1 MSVWLPTA
9 TCRPETCLA
18 DPSPAVSH
26 LRRALR
32 LTACLAA
39 VLAGVVLSAPVRLFP
54 ERARDRLVRLWAR
67 VVLRS
72 LGVTVHLAGADGA
85 ARGVDGPAHGAG
97 GAAHGADGRAR
108 GAGGPAR
115 GAGGG
120 VLVVAN
126 HVSWLDIPLLA
137 AGRPGRSLA
146 KTEVRRWPVL
156 GPLVAWGGT
165 VFLDRDR
172 LRTLPDTV
180 AAVAGVLRSGH
191 PVIVF
196 PEGSTWCGRESGRF
210 RPALFQAAVDAGA
223 DVQPVTIRYRLADGR
238 PTSVPAFIGDEGLLT
253 SLARVVAARGLV
265 ADVTFLPPIPPPG
278 PQPTRAGARRE
289 LARTAQAAIE
299 GDDEAY
305 AVIAEAV
312 GEGLHHGEDVGP
324 VGAGA

>member
-18 DPSPAVSH
+18 DPSPEVSH
-26 LRRALR
+26 ARRVLR
-32 LTACLAA
+32 LTACLA
-39 VLAGVVLSAPVRLFP
+39 VVVAGVVLSLPVRLFP
-54 ERARDRLVRLWAR
+54 SDGRERLVRLWAR
-67 VVLRS
+67 VLLRT
-72 LGVTVHLAGADGA
+72 LGVTVHLAGPGT
-85 ARGVDGPAHGAG
+85 GAG
-97 GAAHGADGRAR
+97 A
-108 GAGGPAR
+108 GAGAGSTGPGGGHGGR
-115 GAGGG
+115 HGTGPGGGHGTGPGGGGGGG

-146 KTEVRRWPVL
+146 KTEVRQWPVL

-180 AAVAGVLRSGH
+180 AAVAEELRAGH

-223 DVQPVTIRYRLADGR
+223 CVQPVTIRYRLADGR
-238 PTSVPAFIGDEGLLT
+238 PTSVPAFVGDDGLLT

-265 ADVTFLPPIPPPG
+265 ADVTFLPPIPPPA
-278 PQPTRAGARRE
+278 PRPTRAGARRD
-289 LARTAQAAIE
+289 LARAAQAAIE
-299 GDDEAY
+299 G
-305 AVIAEAV
+305 I
-312 GEGLHHGEDVGP
+312 H
-324 VGAGA
+324 

>member
-9 TCRPETCLA
+9 PCRPETCLSERA
-18 DPSPAVSH
+18 PEVSH
-26 LRRALR
+26 PRRVLR
-32 LTACLAA
+32 LTACLVA
-39 VLAGVVLSAPVRLFP
+39 VAAGVLLTLPVRLLP
-54 ERARDRLVRLWAR
+54 YGARDRLIRLWAR

-72 LGVTVHLAGADGA
+72 LGVTVHLGTARTPGANG
-85 ARGVDGPAHGAG
+85 RTGAG
-97 GAAHGADGRAR
+97 GAAGVDGRTGAVGFVRSRDGRAVGADGA
-108 GAGGPAR
+108 
-115 GAGGG
+115 
-120 VLVVAN
+120 LVVAN

-180 AAVAGVLRSGH
+180 AAVAEVLRSGH

-210 RPALFQAAVDAGA
+210 RPALFQAAVEAGA
-223 DVQPVTIRYRLADGR
+223 FVQPVTIRYRLADGR
-238 PTSVPAFIGDEGLLT
+238 PTSAPAFIGDDGLLT
-253 SLARVVAARGLV
+253 SLARVVAVRGLV
-265 ADVTFLPPIPPPG
+265 AEVTFLPPIPPPG

-289 LARTAQAAIE
+289 LARAAQAAVE
-299 GDDEAY
+299 G
-305 AVIAEAV
+305 IR
-312 GEGLHHGEDVGP
+312 
-324 VGAGA
+324 

>member
-18 DPSPAVSH
+18 DASPGVSH
-26 LRRALR
+26 PRRALR
-32 LTACLAA
+32 LTACLA
-39 VLAGVVLSAPVRLFP
+39 VLLAGIVLIPPARLVP
-54 ERARDRLVRLWAR
+54 YGARIRLVRFWAR

-72 LGVTVHLAGADGA
+72 LGVTVHLAG
-85 ARGVDGPAHGAG
+85 P
-97 GAAHGADGRAR
+97 
-108 GAGGPAR
+108 GGPGSGGPGLGGPGSGRSAA
-115 GAGGG
+115 GSGGG

-146 KTEVRRWPVL
+146 KTEVRQWPVL
-156 GPLVAWGGT
+156 GPLIARCGT

-180 AAVAGVLRSGH
+180 AAVARVLRSGQ

-210 RPALFQAAVDAGA
+210 RPALFQAAVEAEA

-238 PTSVPAFIGDEGLLT
+238 PTSVPAFIGDDGLLT

-278 PQPTRAGARRE
+278 PQPSRAGARRE
-289 LARTAQAAIE
+289 LARRAQAAIE
-299 GDDEAY
+299 G
-305 AVIAEAV
+305 IR
-312 GEGLHHGEDVGP
+312 
-324 VGAGA
+324 

>member
-9 TCRPETCLA
+9 PCRPETCLGERA
-18 DPSPAVSH
+18 PEVSH
-26 LRRALR
+26 PRRVLR
-32 LTACLAA
+32 LTGCLVA
-39 VLAGVVLSAPVRLFP
+39 VLAGVLLSLPVRLLP
-54 ERARDRLVRLWAR
+54 YGARDQLTRLWAR

-72 LGVTVHLAGADGA
+72 LGVTVHLGTARTAGVGGSSGAVGGQAVGADGA
-85 ARGVDGPAHGAG
+85 
-97 GAAHGADGRAR
+97 
-108 GAGGPAR
+108 
-115 GAGGG
+115 
-120 VLVVAN
+120 LVVAN

-180 AAVAGVLRSGH
+180 AAVAEVLRSGH

-210 RPALFQAAVDAGA
+210 RPALFQAAVEAGA
-223 DVQPVTIRYRLADGR
+223 FVQPVTIRYRLADGR
-238 PTSVPAFIGDEGLLT
+238 PTSAPAFIGDDGLLT
-253 SLARVVAARGLV
+253 SLARVVAVRGLV
-265 ADVTFLPPIPPPG
+265 AEVTFLPPIPPPG

-289 LARTAQAAIE
+289 LARAAQAAVE
-299 GDDEAY
+299 G
-305 AVIAEAV
+305 IR
-312 GEGLHHGEDVGP
+312 
-324 VGAGA
+324 

>member
-9 TCRPETCLA
+9 PCRPETCLA
-18 DPSPAVSH
+18 EPSPEVSH
-26 LRRALR
+26 PRRVLR

-39 VLAGVVLSAPVRLFP
+39 VLAGVVLSLPARLLP
-54 ERARDRLVRLWAR
+54 QGGRDRLVRLWAR
-67 VVLRS
+67 LVLRT
-72 LGVTVHLAGADGA
+72 LGVTVQLTGSG
-85 ARGVDGPAHGAG
+85 
-97 GAAHGADGRAR
+97 
-108 GAGGPAR
+108 GGP
-115 GAGGG
+115 GGGG

-146 KTEVRRWPVL
+146 KTEVRQWPVL
-156 GPLVAWGGT
+156 GRLVAWGGT

-180 AAVAGVLRSGH
+180 AAVAEVLRSGH

-210 RPALFQAAVDAGA
+210 RPALFQAAVAAGA
-223 DVQPVTIRYRLADGR
+223 FVQPVTIRYRLADGR
-238 PTSVPAFIGDEGLLT
+238 PTSVPAFIGDDGLLT

-265 ADVTFLPPIPPPG
+265 AEVTFLPPIPPPT

-289 LARTAQAAIE
+289 LARAAQAAVE
-299 GDDEAY
+299 G
-305 AVIAEAV
+305 I
-312 GEGLHHGEDVGP
+312 H
-324 VGAGA
+324 

>member
-18 DPSPAVSH
+18 DPAPEVSH
-26 LRRALR
+26 PRRALR
-32 LTACLAA
+32 LTACLLA
-39 VLAGVVLSAPVRLFP
+39 VLAGVVLSLPVRLLP
-54 ERARDRLVRLWAR
+54 YDGRDRLARLWAR
-67 VVLRS
+67 VLLRA
-72 LGVTVHLAGADGA
+72 LGVTVHLN
-85 ARGVDGPAHGAG
+85 GPGAG
-97 GAAHGADGRAR
+97 PG
-108 GAGGPAR
+108 
-115 GAGGG
+115 GGG

-126 HVSWLDIPLLA
+126 HVSWLDIPLVA

-156 GPLVAWGGT
+156 GPLIAWGGT

-180 AAVAGVLRSGH
+180 TAVAEELRSGH

-210 RPALFQAAVDAGA
+210 RPALFQAAVEAGA
-223 DVQPVTIRYRLADGR
+223 FVQPVTIRYRLADGR
-238 PTSVPAFIGDEGLLT
+238 PTSVPAFIGDDGLLT

-265 ADVTFLPPIPPPG
+265 ADVTFLPPIPPPT

-289 LARTAQAAIE
+289 LARAAQAAVE
-299 GDDEAY
+299 G
-305 AVIAEAV
+305 IR
-312 GEGLHHGEDVGP
+312 
-324 VGAGA
+324 

>member
-18 DPSPAVSH
+18 DASPEVSH
-26 LRRALR
+26 PRRALR

-39 VLAGVVLSAPVRLFP
+39 VLAGVVLILPVRLFP
-54 ERARDRLVRLWAR
+54 YRVRIRLVRFWAR
-67 VVLRS
+67 VVLRA
-72 LGVTVHLAGADGA
+72 LGVSVHLTGAYGTGDGTS
-85 ARGVDGPAHGAG
+85 D
-97 GAAHGADGRAR
+97 
-108 GAGGPAR
+108 

-146 KTEVRRWPVL
+146 KTEVRQWPVL
-156 GPLVAWGGT
+156 GPLIAWCGT

-180 AAVAGVLRSGH
+180 AAVAEVLRSGQ

-210 RPALFQAAVDAGA
+210 RPALFQAAVEAGA
-223 DVQPVTIRYRLADGR
+223 DVQPVRIRYRLSDGR
-238 PTSVPAFIGDEGLLT
+238 PTSVPAFIGDDGLLT

-265 ADVTFLPPIPPPG
+265 ADVTFLPTVPAPG
-278 PQPTRAGARRE
+278 PQPARAGARRE
-289 LARTAQAAIE
+289 LARRAQAAIE
-299 GDDEAY
+299 G
-305 AVIAEAV
+305 IR
-312 GEGLHHGEDVGP
+312 
-324 VGAGA
+324 

>member
-18 DPSPAVSH
+18 GPAPHVSH
-26 LRRALR
+26 PRRVLR

-39 VLAGVVLSAPVRLFP
+39 VVVGVALIPPVRLLP
-54 ERARDRLVRLWAR
+54 YGGRERLIRLWAR
-67 VVLRS
+67 ILLRT
-72 LGVTVHLAGADGA
+72 LGVTVHLAGPD
-85 ARGVDGPAHGAG
+85 
-97 GAAHGADGRAR
+97 
-108 GAGGPAR
+108 GGPA
-115 GAGGG
+115 GAAGGGGGG

-146 KTEVRRWPVL
+146 KTEVRQWPVL
-156 GPLVAWGGT
+156 GRLVAWGGT

-180 AAVAGVLRSGH
+180 AAVAEVLRSGR

-210 RPALFQAAVDAGA
+210 RPALFQAAVEARA
-223 DVQPVTIRYRLADGR
+223 FVQPVTIRYRLADGR
-238 PTSVPAFIGDEGLLT
+238 PTSVPAFVGDDGLLT

-265 ADVTFLPPIPPPG
+265 ADVTFLPPIPPPARAS
-278 PQPTRAGARRE
+278 TRADARRE
-289 LARTAQAAIE
+289 LARTAQAAVE
-299 GDDEAY
+299 G
-305 AVIAEAV
+305 I
-312 GEGLHHGEDVGP
+312 H
-324 VGAGA
+324 

>member
-18 DPSPAVSH
+18 DVPPEVSH
-26 LRRALR
+26 PRRALR
-32 LTACLAA
+32 LTACLA
-39 VLAGVVLSAPVRLFP
+39 VLLVGIALIPPVRLVP
-54 ERARDRLVRLWAR
+54 YRARIRLVRLWAR

-72 LGVTVHLAGADGA
+72 LGVTVHLTGT
-85 ARGVDGPAHGAG
+85 DGPAPGEAGSGEAGSGAG
-97 GAAHGADGRAR
+97 V
-108 GAGGPAR
+108 
-115 GAGGG
+115 G

-146 KTEVRRWPVL
+146 KTEVRQWPAL
-156 GPLVAWGGT
+156 GPVITWCGT
-165 VFLDRDR
+165 IFLDRDR

-180 AAVAGVLRSGH
+180 AAVAGVLRAGH

-196 PEGSTWCGRESGRF
+196 PEGSTWCGKESGRF

-223 DVQPVTIRYRLADGR
+223 DVQPVRIRYRLADGR
-238 PTSVPAFIGDEGLLT
+238 PTSVPAFIGDDGLLT

-265 ADVTFLPPIPPPG
+265 ADVTFLPPISPPG
-278 PQPTRAGARRE
+278 PRPGRAGARRE

-299 GDDEAY
+299 G
-305 AVIAEAV
+305 IR
-312 GEGLHHGEDVGP
+312 
-324 VGAGA
+324 

>member
-18 DPSPAVSH
+18 EPAPEVSH
-26 LRRALR
+26 PRRALR
-32 LTACLAA
+32 LTGCLTA
-39 VLAGVVLSAPVRLFP
+39 VLAGVALSLPARLIP
-54 ERARDRLVRLWAR
+54 NGARERLVRVWAR
-67 VVLRS
+67 VVLRT
-72 LGVTVHLAGADGA
+72 LGVTVHLAGPSDG
-85 ARGVDGPAHGAG
+85 
-97 GAAHGADGRAR
+97 
-108 GAGGPAR
+108 

-126 HVSWLDIPLLA
+126 HVSWLDVPLLA
-137 AGRPGRSLA
+137 SGRPGRSLA
-146 KTEVRRWPVL
+146 KTEVRQWPVL
-156 GPLVAWGGT
+156 GPLAAWCGT

-238 PTSVPAFIGDEGLLT
+238 PTSVPAFIGDDGLLT

-265 ADVTFLPPIPPPG
+265 ADVTFLAPIPPPG
-278 PQPTRAGARRE
+278 PQPSRAGARRE
-289 LARTAQAAIE
+289 LARAAQAAIE
-299 GDDEAY
+299 G
-305 AVIAEAV
+305 IR
-312 GEGLHHGEDVGP
+312 
-324 VGAGA
+324 

>member
-18 DPSPAVSH
+18 DVPPRVSH
-26 LRRALR
+26 PRRALR

-39 VLAGVVLSAPVRLFP
+39 VLAGVVLLPPVRLLP
-54 ERARDRLVRLWAR
+54 DRARNRLARFWAR
-67 VVLRS
+67 VVLRT
-72 LGVTVHLAGADGA
+72 LGVTVHLAGPDGW
-85 ARGVDGPAHGAG
+85 GP
-97 GAAHGADGRAR
+97 GAD
-108 GAGGPAR
+108 
-115 GAGGG
+115 GG

-146 KTEVRRWPVL
+146 KTEVRKWPVL
-156 GPLVAWGGT
+156 GPLIALGGT

-180 AAVAGVLRSGH
+180 ATVAEVLRSGH

-210 RPALFQAAVDAGA
+210 RPALFQAAVEAGA

-238 PTSVPAFIGDEGLLT
+238 PTSVPAFIGDDGLLT

-278 PQPTRAGARRE
+278 PRPGRAGARRE
-289 LARTAQAAIE
+289 LARTAQAAVE
-299 GDDEAY
+299 G
-305 AVIAEAV
+305 IR
-312 GEGLHHGEDVGP
+312 
-324 VGAGA
+324 